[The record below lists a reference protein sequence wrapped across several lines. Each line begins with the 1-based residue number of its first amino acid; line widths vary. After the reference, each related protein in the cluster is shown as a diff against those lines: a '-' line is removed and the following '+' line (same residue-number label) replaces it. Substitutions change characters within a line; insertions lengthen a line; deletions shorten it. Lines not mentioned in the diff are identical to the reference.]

1 MLQRL
6 VQVEHQAG
14 WFGRLDVRTKFA
26 MLLSV
31 ALLGVLLDNVRSVGV
46 LFAAVCLLLLSVRLP
61 GAKLRLLAAL
71 VLLSAWGAM
80 WTQAIFY
87 TGQPQT
93 PLFHLFPPGVVS
105 PETPLIGGL
114 WKGVTVTYQGMLH
127 GLAQSLRLITPMVLG
142 LLVFWTE
149 DPSRMLAGLRHLRL
163 PYEVAFMVM
172 TCLRFIPITFA
183 EARVT
188 LDAQRLRRYR
198 PFTFWGTLSGVGLY
212 RTTRLTLV
220 PLLANSVRKSAQMAR
235 SAESRGFRAHGER
248 TEAVALVMTRADW
261 LLCTFWFG
269 AVIVVVVGRVL
280 VLLLAQGVLDIEALT
295 PIYWFVR
302 RYL

>member
-1 MLQRL
+1 MLKL

-26 MLLSV
+26 MLLTV
-31 ALLGVLLDNVRSVGV
+31 ALLGVLLDNVRSV
-46 LFAAVCLLLLSVRLP
+46 AALALLVLLLLLGVRLS
-61 GAKLRLLAAL
+61 GAKLRLLAGL
-71 VLLSAWGAM
+71 VLLSAWGTM

-93 PLFHLFPPGVVS
+93 PLFHLIPPGLVN
-105 PETPLIGGL
+105 PDTPLLGGL
-114 WKGVTVTYQGMLH
+114 WKGVTVTYQGALH
-127 GLAQSLRLITPMVLG
+127 GLAQSLRLVTPMVLG

-149 DPSRMLAGLRHLRL
+149 DPSRMLAGLRRLRL

-198 PFTFWGTLSGVGLY
+198 PFTFWGTLTGVGLY

-220 PLLANSVRKSAQMAR
+220 PLLANSVRKSTQMAR
-235 SAESRGFRAHGER
+235 SAESRGFRAHAGR
-248 TEAVALVMTRADW
+248 TEAVPLVMARSDW
-261 LLCTFWFG
+261 LLCSFCLA
-269 AVIVVVVGRVL
+269 AVLLVAAGRVL
-280 VLLLAQGVLDIEALT
+280 VLLLQQGVMDLEALA
-295 PIYWFVR
+295 PVYWFVR
-302 RYL
+302 KYL